1 MKQDTKK
8 TLTLCMLLVF
18 YIILAIPGMYN
29 IGVTIILPL
38 LAIPLM
44 LYMIKNTLNRNTH
57 ILYHVATLLAIY
69 ALTASI
75 ESCLIYITGI
85 VVPVYAVSYF
95 YKKKYPLPNTIM
107 YAGIVN
113 GIALLIYQGIM
124 KSLGVNY
131 ELEYI
136 LLIEELKKTLLPI
149 ITSQIALTSKVV
161 DKGLEIQLVR
171 MFIDNL
177 DLIKQLF
184 ASMLIIHAFICTIVQ
199 VLIINLIL
207 RRKNKEMPTFGQLLD
222 FRVSRVLLAILAG
235 AILLVAMTTD
245 SISGT
250 MILGINVVVIMYMLF
265 MLLGFLSVIG
275 IIKKSSIN
283 KGLKI
288 ISSIFLGVLII
299 VSPTLLILFGFL
311 DTVFNFR
318 KVTIVV

>member
-44 LYMIKNTLNRNTH
+44 LYMIKNTLSRNTH

-69 ALTASI
+69 ALTTSI

-136 LLIEELKKTLLPI
+136 LLIEELKKALLPI
-149 ITSQIALTSKVV
+149 ITSQITLASKVV
-161 DKGLEIQLVR
+161 DKGLEVQLVR

-177 DLIKQLF
+177 DLVKQLF

-199 VLIINLIL
+199 VLIVNLIL
-207 RRKNKEMPTFGQLLD
+207 RRKNKEMPAFGQLLD
-222 FRVSRVLLAILAG
+222 FRVSKVLLVILAG

>member
-29 IGVTIILPL
+29 VGVTIILPL

-44 LYMIKNTLNRNTH
+44 LYMIKNTLSCNTH

-69 ALTASI
+69 ALTTSI

-113 GIALLIYQGIM
+113 GIALLVYQGIM
-124 KSLGVNY
+124 KSLGINY

-149 ITSQIALTSKVV
+149 ITSQITVASKVV
-161 DKGLEIQLVR
+161 DKGLEVQLVR

-207 RRKNKEMPTFGQLLD
+207 RRKNKEIPTFGQLLD
-222 FRVSRVLLAILAG
+222 FRVSRLLLVILAG

>member
-44 LYMIKNTLNRNTH
+44 LYMIKNTLSRNTH

-69 ALTASI
+69 ALTTSI
-75 ESCLIYITGI
+75 ESCLIYIMGI

-136 LLIEELKKTLLPI
+136 LLIEELKKALLPI
-149 ITSQIALTSKVV
+149 ITSQITLASKVV
-161 DKGLEIQLVR
+161 DKGLEVQLVR

-177 DLIKQLF
+177 DLVKQLF

-199 VLIINLIL
+199 VLIVNLIL
-207 RRKNKEMPTFGQLLD
+207 RRKNKEMPAFGQLLD
-222 FRVSRVLLAILAG
+222 FRVSKVLLVILAG

>member
-1 MKQDTKK
+1 M
-8 TLTLCMLLVF
+8 CVLLVF
-18 YIILAIPGMYN
+18 YIILAIPGIYN
-29 IGVTIILPL
+29 IGTTIILPFVV
-38 LAIPLM
+38 IPLT
-44 LYMIKNTLNRNTH
+44 LYLIKNTLGYKTH

-85 VVPVYAVSYF
+85 IVPAYAVAYF

-107 YAGIVN
+107 YAGIISGV
-113 GIALLIYQGIM
+113 ACLIYQGLM
-124 KSLGVNY
+124 KWLGMNY

-136 LLIEELKKTLLPI
+136 LLIEELKNALLPI
-149 ITSQIALTSKVV
+149 VTAQLTATSKVV
-161 DKGLEIQLVR
+161 DKGLEVQLVQ
-171 MFIDNL
+171 MFIGNL

-184 ASMLIIHAFICTIVQ
+184 ASMIIIHTFICTIIQ
-199 VLIINLIL
+199 VLITHIIL
-207 RRKNKEMPTFGQLLD
+207 RRKDKELPKFGQLLD
-222 FRVSRVLLAILAG
+222 FKISRLLLVVLAG
-235 AILLVAMTTD
+235 AILLVATATD
-245 SISGT
+245 SLSST
-250 MILGINVVVIMYMLF
+250 MILGMNVVVIMYMLF
-265 MLLGFLSVIG
+265 MLLGLLSVIG

>member
-29 IGVTIILPL
+29 IGVTIILPF
-38 LAIPLM
+38 LAIPLT
-44 LYMIKNTLNRNTH
+44 LYLIKNTLRRNTH

-69 ALTASI
+69 ALTASV

-85 VVPVYAVSYF
+85 VVPAYAVSYF
-95 YKKKYPLPNTIM
+95 YKKKDPLPNTIM
-107 YAGIVN
+107 YAGIIS
-113 GIALLIYQGIM
+113 GIAFLIYQGIM
-124 KSLGVNY
+124 KWLGINY

-136 LLIEELKKTLLPI
+136 LLIEELKKALLPI
-149 ITSQIALTSKVV
+149 LTIQLTATSKVV
-161 DKGLEIQLVR
+161 DKGLEVQLVQ
-171 MFIDNL
+171 MFIGNL

-184 ASMLIIHAFICTIVQ
+184 ASMLVIHAFTCTIVQ
-199 VLIINLIL
+199 VLSTHIIL
-207 RRKNKEMPTFGQLLD
+207 RRKDKELPTFGQLLD
-222 FRVSRVLLAILAG
+222 FRVSRLLLVILAG

-245 SISGT
+245 SLSGT

>member
-1 MKQDTKK
+1 
-8 TLTLCMLLVF
+8 MLLVF

-44 LYMIKNTLNRNTH
+44 LYMIKNTLSCNTH

-69 ALTASI
+69 ALTTSI

-136 LLIEELKKTLLPI
+136 LLIEELKKALLPI
-149 ITSQIALTSKVV
+149 ITSQITLASKVV
-161 DKGLEIQLVR
+161 DKGLEVQLVR

-199 VLIINLIL
+199 VLIVNLIL
-207 RRKNKEMPTFGQLLD
+207 RRKNKEMPAFGQLLD
-222 FRVSRVLLAILAG
+222 FRVSKVLLVILAG